1 MLLQNLAE
9 GADVVDNKLVIQN
22 MTADHV
28 GWYQCSASDG
38 SNRALS
44 RKTKVNLICESSG
57 GEHVLSL

>member
-9 GADVVDNKLVIQN
+9 GADVVVNELVIQN

-44 RKTKVNLICESSG
+44 RKTKVNLICE
-57 GEHVLSL
+57 